1 MKYVTVLAFS
11 CLFLLSSCEKEGLY
25 TQTTD
30 SDINQQ
36 NSALLKTGGFYPT
49 RGITVSGSAEIRK
62 NASAE
67 FVNLANFSVSSG
79 PDLKVYLSKKD
90 YPSEYVN
97 LGPLENNKT
106 TYRIPEGAAI
116 EDYPYV
122 LIHCQQYN
130 HLFAI
135 ANLK

>member
-1 MKYVTVLAFS
+1 MKYLTVLVFS
-11 CLFLLSSCEKEGLY
+11 CLFLLSSCEKEEPN
-25 TQTTD
+25 TQTTG

-36 NSALLKTGGFYPT
+36 TSVLLKTGGFYPT

-62 NASAE
+62 SASAE
-67 FVNLANFSVSSG
+67 FVSLANFSVSSG

-90 YPSEYVN
+90 YPSDYVN
-97 LGPLENNKT
+97 LGPLETNKT
-106 TYRIPEGAAI
+106 TYQIPKGTAI
-116 EDYPYV
+116 EDYPFV